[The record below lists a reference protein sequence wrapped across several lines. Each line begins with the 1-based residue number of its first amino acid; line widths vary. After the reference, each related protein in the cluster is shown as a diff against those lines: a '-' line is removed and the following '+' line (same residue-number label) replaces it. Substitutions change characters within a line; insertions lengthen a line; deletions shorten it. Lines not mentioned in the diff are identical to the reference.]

1 MQMNEIFELERKMW
15 DAAVSGDKAAFLD
28 VVSETAVMV
37 CGGYR
42 CTGTEYAGFISDFGV
57 AAYEISGFEMTAE
70 SDDMIAVHYIVKTKA
85 DHPENADMAGI
96 FHVASVW
103 KMTDGKWQLVFNMD
117 SGIMGE

>member
-1 MQMNEIFELERKMW
+1 MQMNEIYELERKMW
-15 DAAVSGDKAAFLD
+15 DAAVSGDKPAFLD

-42 CTGTEYAGFISDFGV
+42 CTGAEYAGFIGDFGV

-70 SDDMIAVHYIVKTKA
+70 SDDMIAVHYIVNTQA
-85 DHPENADMAGI
+85 DSPENGNMAGN

-103 KMTDGKWQLVFNMD
+103 KKTGGKWQLVFNMD
-117 SGIMGE
+117 SRIMGE